1 MTCAL
6 FLRSFAKSEMVSSVE
21 STVCALLQQNTGVW
35 GVPQH
40 AKILSPLVSTAWFS
54 LPGIVRDVLRHGRA
68 ILQPGIRYRS
78 AFCLRERQ
86 NARPNR
92 QGIVFL
98 VIDGTAAAHFGRNL
112 FQRQRQ
118 NGRAF

>member
-35 GVPQH
+35 GLPQH
-40 AKILSPLVSTAWFS
+40 AKILSPLVSSAWFS
-54 LPGIVRDVLRHGRA
+54 LPGIVRDVLRHRRA
-68 ILQPGIRYRS
+68 FLQPGVRYRS
-78 AFCLRERQ
+78 ALCLRERQ
-86 NARPNR
+86 NTRPNR
-92 QGIVFL
+92 QGIVLF
-98 VIDGTAAAHFGRNL
+98 VVDGAADAHFGRNL

-118 NGRAF
+118 D